1 MIWPFRRRTA
11 PKPLPE
17 LIVGRC
23 GDVAEIGEWGVVDQ
37 GGRTIDGGA
46 MLGETVK
53 IRQADGSVRLDREWF
68 HDRTL

>member
-23 GDVAEIGEWGVVDQ
+23 GDVAEIGEWAAVDESGRLIDAGVM
-37 GGRTIDGGA
+37 I
-46 MLGETVK
+46 GETVK
-53 IRQADGSVRLDREWF
+53 LRGADGRVRLKREW
-68 HDRTL
+68 HTDRDL